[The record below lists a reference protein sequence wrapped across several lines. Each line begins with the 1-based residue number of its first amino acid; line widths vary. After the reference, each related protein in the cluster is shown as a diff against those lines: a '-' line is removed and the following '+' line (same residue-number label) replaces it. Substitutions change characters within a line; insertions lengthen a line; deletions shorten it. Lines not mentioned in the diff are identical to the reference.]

1 MPVAATCVRERLPD
15 RIELRSNE
23 VGDFAF
29 FEGVGRRGG
38 LPRGSAGPS
47 AAVRGIWDTGETS

>member
-1 MPVAATCVRERLPD
+1 MAATCVRERLPD

-29 FEGVGRRGG
+29 FEGPLRRRQGHLG
-38 LPRGSAGPS
+38 H
-47 AAVRGIWDTGETS
+47 W